1 MTKFIFSTTI
11 GVEADSYDEAIR
23 WFDYQMEST
32 QLKNDIHVSD
42 IQEEK

>member
-11 GVEADSYDEAIR
+11 GVEADSYDEAIS